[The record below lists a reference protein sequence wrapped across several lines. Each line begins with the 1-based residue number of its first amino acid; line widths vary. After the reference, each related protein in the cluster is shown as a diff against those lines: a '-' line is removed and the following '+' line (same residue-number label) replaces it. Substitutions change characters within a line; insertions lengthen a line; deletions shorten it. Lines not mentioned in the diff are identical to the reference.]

1 MLWKQVKV
9 KVSKN
14 VFEITDV
21 YFNTRGKSENE
32 SFEECFGDHRRV
44 FQYQGEKSESF
55 EDCFGEY
62 FRVFQYQEETSESE
76 SF

>member
-32 SFEECFGDHRRV
+32 SFEECFRDQCRV
-44 FQYQGEKSESF
+44 FQYQGEKSESQSF
-55 EDCFGEY
+55 EELFGDH
-62 FRVFQYQEETSESE
+62 FCVLQYQGEPGH
-76 SF
+76 

>member
-44 FQYQGEKSESF
+44 FQYQGEKSESQSF
-55 EDCFGEY
+55 EERFGDHFCEL
-62 FRVFQYQEETSESE
+62 QYQGEPGH
-76 SF
+76 